1 MRASGRDGHSANV
14 WPAFTDAMLA
24 FVLVLVLML
33 VFYVGQRVVV
43 VGPDQNQILSDQE
56 TVEELLDAFPGG
68 GVSYRR
74 GLGRHDLTFG
84 SEALFESGSADLNA
98 EGRQVLA
105 ALARS
110 IAGRGVQTLQEIS
123 VSGHTDDVATAGTR
137 FASNW
142 ELSTSRATE
151 VVRFLAESGVDP
163 ETIGLSA
170 TGYGEYAPVLRERT
184 EAARARNRRIEMRL
198 VYSQDPPATDS

>member
-1 MRASGRDGHSANV
+1 MRASGHDGHSANI

-24 FVLVLVLML
+24 FVLVLVLMI

-43 VGPDQNQILSDQE
+43 AGPDQNQILNDQE
-56 TVEELLDAFPGG
+56 AVEELLDEFQGE

-98 EGRQVLA
+98 EGRRFLA
-105 ALARS
+105 TLGRS
-110 IAGRGVQTLQEIS
+110 IAAEGVQTLQEIS
-123 VSGHTDDVATAGTR
+123 VAGHTDDVPARGTR

-142 ELSTSRATE
+142 ELSTARATE

-163 ETIGLSA
+163 EDVMLSA
-170 TGYGEYAPVLRERT
+170 TGYGQYAPVFREHT
-184 EAARARNRRIEMRL
+184 AKARARNRRIEMRL
-198 VYSQDPPATDS
+198 VYSQDSLSTNS